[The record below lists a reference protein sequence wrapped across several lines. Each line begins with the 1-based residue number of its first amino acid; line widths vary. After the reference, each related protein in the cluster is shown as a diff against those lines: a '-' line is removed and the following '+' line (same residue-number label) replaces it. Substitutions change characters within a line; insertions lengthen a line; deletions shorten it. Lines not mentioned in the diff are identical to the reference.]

1 MENKDVNFV
10 TVDPEK
16 RRKARKAVSSM
27 SLSDN
32 AMFINAMK
40 DKTLFEHVLR
50 QIIGKEMEVI
60 GEIESISTEFSDYLT
75 GGRGVRLDAI
85 AKDSNGNMYHIE
97 MENNVENATAL
108 RGRYYAA
115 SIDRKMLN
123 SGDDYSRLKHSISIF
138 LVDGDPFG
146 RGQTIYK
153 FERKDQHNVPFNDH
167 CYLYYVDING
177 NCDDENLQRLL
188 NSFKES
194 NTEKIPD
201 AIVRNVVKYCKGDED
216 MEISIYDT
224 KVKLEK
230 EREIAL
236 LKEGHKQ
243 GLEEGLQKGL
253 EEGLEKGKQETIA
266 TMVIKAYKRGSTVE
280 EIVDFLEIP
289 AEQVLKIIEIEL

>member
-1 MENKDVNFV
+1 MQL
-10 TVDPEK
+10 P
-16 RRKARKAVSSM
+16 RISM
-27 SLSDN
+27 
-32 AMFINAMK
+32 A
-40 DKTLFEHVLR
+40 TC
-50 QIIGKEMEVI
+50 II
-60 GEIESISTEFSDYLT
+60 
-75 GGRGVRLDAI
+75 
-85 AKDSNGNMYHIE
+85 
-97 MENNVENATAL
+97 
-108 RGRYYAA
+108 
-115 SIDRKMLN
+115 LN
-123 SGDDYSRLKHSISIF
+123 SGDDYSRLKHSISII

-153 FERKDQHNVPFNDH
+153 FERKDQHNVPLNDH

-216 MEISIYDT
+216 MEISIQDT

-253 EEGLEKGKQETIA
+253 EEGLEKGKQATIA
-266 TMVIKAYKRGSTVE
+266 TMVIKAYKRGSSVE

>member
-1 MENKDVNFV
+1 M
-10 TVDPEK
+10 
-16 RRKARKAVSSM
+16 
-27 SLSDN
+27 
-32 AMFINAMK
+32 
-40 DKTLFEHVLR
+40 
-50 QIIGKEMEVI
+50 
-60 GEIESISTEFSDYLT
+60 
-75 GGRGVRLDAI
+75 
-85 AKDSNGNMYHIE
+85 
-97 MENNVENATAL
+97 
-108 RGRYYAA
+108 
-115 SIDRKMLN
+115 
-123 SGDDYSRLKHSISIF
+123 
-138 LVDGDPFG
+138 
-146 RGQTIYK
+146 
-153 FERKDQHNVPFNDH
+153 
-167 CYLYYVDING
+167 
-177 NCDDENLQRLL
+177 

-253 EEGLEKGKQETIA
+253 EKGLEKGKQETIA

>member
-1 MENKDVNFV
+1 MENKDVNFG

-108 RGRYYAA
+108 RGR
-115 SIDRKMLN
+115 
-123 SGDDYSRLKHSISIF
+123 
-138 LVDGDPFG
+138 
-146 RGQTIYK
+146 
-153 FERKDQHNVPFNDH
+153 
-167 CYLYYVDING
+167 
-177 NCDDENLQRLL
+177 
-188 NSFKES
+188 
-194 NTEKIPD
+194 
-201 AIVRNVVKYCKGDED
+201 
-216 MEISIYDT
+216 
-224 KVKLEK
+224 
-230 EREIAL
+230 
-236 LKEGHKQ
+236 
-243 GLEEGLQKGL
+243 
-253 EEGLEKGKQETIA
+253 
-266 TMVIKAYKRGSTVE
+266 
-280 EIVDFLEIP
+280 
-289 AEQVLKIIEIEL
+289 